1 MQASNWAPEHC
12 QALREYL
19 ALGRSF
25 AEIAKEINARFG
37 TAYTRNAAIGRSK
50 RMGLAARERPRERPI
65 APAMPRVAKVRR
77 AGRRKAENPPQLPP
91 VPARP
96 EPVRLRCVGISP
108 RLLPLVALEAGDCR
122 YPYGGDRENEAI
134 TFCGHPR
141 LEGSSYCEP
150 HFRLTRG
157 PGTASERAVFPVVL
171 RLVEAA

>member
-1 MQASNWAPEHC
+1 MQASDWAPEHC

-25 AEIAKEINARFG
+25 AEIANEINARFG
-37 TAYTRNAAIGRSK
+37 TAYTRNAALGRSK
-50 RMGLAARERPRERPI
+50 RMGLAGPERPRERPK
-65 APAMPRVAKVRR
+65 APAKPKIAKVRKPR
-77 AGRRKAENPPQLPP
+77 RCKAGDPPRSVP
-91 VPARP
+91 VPVRP
-96 EPVRLRCVGISP
+96 EPVKLRCVGISP
-108 RLLPLVALEAGDCR
+108 RLLSLVELEAGDCR

-141 LEGSSYCEP
+141 LAGSSYCEP

-157 PGTASERAVFPVVL
+157 VGTASERAVFPVAL

>member
-1 MQASNWAPEHC
+1 MQASDWAPEHC

-50 RMGLAARERPRERPI
+50 RMGLAGPERPRERPK
-65 APAMPRVAKVRR
+65 APAKPGIAKVPKPRR
-77 AGRRKAENPPQLPP
+77 CKAGTPPQPAP
-91 VPARP
+91 VLARP

-108 RLLPLVALEAGDCR
+108 RLLSLVELEAGDCR

-141 LEGSSYCEP
+141 LAGSSYCEP

-157 PGTASERAVFPVVL
+157 AGTASERAVFPVVL